1 MHITILTIGSRGD
14 VQPFLALG
22 VGLQQAGYQVRLA
35 THANFETMIRDRGLE
50 FAVIDGNPQEFIQ
63 SEAGQAMMKTR
74 NPIEFNRRFRAVLD
88 PIMDSAQID
97 SWNAC
102 RGTDA
107 IVVGG
112 IAFWGLDI
120 AERLN
125 VLCCFAV
132 LQPVSPTGA
141 FPPATAPPATERFG
155 GLYNRLA
162 HSIVNGLLWQLFR
175 PAIEQFRQSV
185 LHLPPAKTPLLPRM
199 RQRKIPLL
207 NAVSPSVVPVP
218 SDWTDL
224 DYMTGYWFLNRPAD
238 FQPPADLVK
247 FLASGAPPVYIGFG
261 SMGGEEADRPT
272 QIALAALEKTGQR
285 GILLTGWSGSDA
297 LPLSDTVFK
306 IDSIPHDWLFPQ
318 MACIV
323 HHGGAGTSA
332 ATFRSGVPGIVIPFL
347 ADQPF
352 WGYRASKL
360 GVSPGAIDRKNLTV
374 ETLAAAIS
382 EAVNNMEMRDRA
394 VQLGKQIQL
403 EKGVDRAVEII
414 QKAIDSFR

>member
-22 VGLQQAGYQVRLA
+22 VGLQQAEYQVRLA

-50 FAVIDGNPQEFIQ
+50 FAALEGNPQEFIQ

-112 IAFWGLDI
+112 IAFWGVDI

-125 VLCCFAV
+125 VPCCFAA
-132 LQPVSPTGA
+132 LQPVAPTKA
-141 FPPATAPPATERFG
+141 FPPTTVPPETDRFG

-162 HSIVNGLLWQLFR
+162 YEVVNRLLWQLFR
-175 PAIEQFRQSV
+175 PAINQFRQSV
-185 LHLPPAKTPLLPRM
+185 LNLPPARETLLWRM

-207 NAVSPSVVPVP
+207 SAVSPSVVPVP
-218 SDWTDL
+218 PDWTEL
-224 DYMTGYWFLNRPAD
+224 DYMTGYWFLHRPAD

-272 QIALAALEKTGQR
+272 QIAIAALEKTGQR

-297 LPLSDTVFK
+297 LPLPDTVFK

-332 ATFRSGVPGIVIPFL
+332 ATFRSGVPGITIPFL

-352 WGYRASKL
+352 WGYRAHKL
-360 GVSPGAIDRKNLTV
+360 GVSPGAIDRENLSVENLT
-374 ETLAAAIS
+374 AAIS
-382 EAVNNMEMRDRA
+382 KAISNAQMRDRA
-394 VQLGKQIQL
+394 AQLGKQIQL
-403 EKGVDRAVEII
+403 EKGVDRAIQII
-414 QKAIDSFR
+414 EKTIDTF